1 MALTKEEIKE
11 YKSEE
16 KEAEDCTDFSI
27 IADQLSD
34 AGDKEWAKNLY
45 KKAEEKVDDFDD
57 LKGLSESVFENLDDE
72 EWSRNLYK
80 RADNQAESYDDLRDL
95 AESLC
100 EILGDKELA
109 RSLYKKAEEKAV
121 GDERYHLVQSK
132 KDYLGES
139 DAEESYVA
147 LFENLPDDESVEN

>member
-45 KKAEEKVDDFDD
+45 KKAEEKADGFYDFRNLAD
-57 LKGLSESVFENLDDE
+57 SIFEKLGDE
-72 EWSRNLYK
+72 EWSRT
-80 RADNQAESYDDLRDL
+80 
-95 AESLC
+95 
-100 EILGDKELA
+100 
-109 RSLYKKAEEKAV
+109 LYKKAEEKAV
-121 GDERYHLVQSK
+121 GDERYHLAQSK
-132 KDYLGES
+132 SDYLGES
-139 DAEESYVA
+139 DAEESYIK